1 MLFPSLKASLA
12 KYTRDA
18 RAVCE
23 ELFSVGTAAEQA
35 EEKLKCLADY
45 AKRPAAE
52 QALAALYAREA
63 LLARHLVALNNGM
76 RRRLQQHPATF
87 WVWIFFVLL
96 ALVAGRLPFMFESCR
111 KAGPSMLAAA
121 VEQLSWLVAMVIA
134 FKKLTAWETLF
145 VSVFWTVMTIQTC
158 KYLCA
163 EHNVTQLC

>member
-1 MLFPSLKASLA
+1 
-12 KYTRDA
+12 
-18 RAVCE
+18 
-23 ELFSVGTAAEQA
+23 
-35 EEKLKCLADY
+35 
-45 AKRPAAE
+45 
-52 QALAALYAREA
+52 
-63 LLARHLVALNNGM
+63 M

-87 WVWIFFVLL
+87 WVWIFAVLL
-96 ALVAGRLPFMFESCR
+96 AFVAGRLPFMFESCR

-145 VSVFWTVMTIQTC
+145 VSVFWTVMTIQTG